1 MDAAGKTHGVWCC
14 LSRLV
19 EMSMKY
25 MLALIV
31 ALVLNATA
39 NLLMK
44 IGMQSVAA
52 SGGIMKN
59 GVAGAV
65 KAVVTSAPL
74 VIGLTCFGLNA
85 ALYMYALQSKALKIS
100 VAYPIMVGGGFAVI
114 AVTAY
119 FHPALR
125 ERLAWDQW
133 LGVAL
138 VLVGI
143 GLIALRMDPSTA

>member
-1 MDAAGKTHGVWCC
+1 
-14 LSRLV
+14 
-19 EMSMKY
+19 MSY
-25 MLALIV
+25 GI
-31 ALVLNATA
+31 ALVAALLLNAVA

-44 IGMQSVAA
+44 IGMQTVAA
-52 SGGIMKN
+52 SGGVLKD

-65 KAVVTSAPL
+65 KTIVTSVPL
-74 VIGLTCFGLNA
+74 VIGLTCFALNA

-100 VAYPIMVGGGFAVI
+100 IAYPIMVGGGFALI

-143 GLIALRMDPSTA
+143 GLIELRMDPSAV

>member
-1 MDAAGKTHGVWCC
+1 
-14 LSRLV
+14 
-19 EMSMKY
+19 MSY
-25 MLALIV
+25 GI
-31 ALVLNATA
+31 ALVAALLLNAVA

-44 IGMQSVAA
+44 IGMQTVAA
-52 SGGIMKN
+52 SGGVMKD

-65 KAVVTSAPL
+65 KTVVTSAPL
-74 VIGLTCFGLNA
+74 VLGLVCFGLNA

-100 VAYPIMVGGGFAVI
+100 IAYPIMVGGGFAVI

-138 VLVGI
+138 VMAGI
-143 GLIALRMDPSTA
+143 GLIVMRMDPSTT

>member
-1 MDAAGKTHGVWCC
+1 
-14 LSRLV
+14 
-19 EMSMKY
+19 MSY
-25 MLALIV
+25 GIALIA
-31 ALVLNATA
+31 ALILNAAA

-44 IGMQSVAA
+44 IGMQTVAA
-52 SGGIMKN
+52 SGGVLKD

-65 KAVVTSAPL
+65 KTIVTSVPL
-74 VIGLTCFGLNA
+74 VIGLTCFALNA

-100 VAYPIMVGGGFAVI
+100 IAYPIMVGGGFAVI

-138 VLVGI
+138 VMIGI
-143 GLIALRMDPSTA
+143 VLIAVRMNPSTV